1 MKIPL
6 MKHIAICLSLVMFI
20 ISIAPRL
27 DAGMAPSS
35 IIAISQFE
43 RDADIEKIQRALEG
57 KVVKDRLEKLGFTT
71 DEINTRLDKLS
82 DQQIHQLAN
91 QLDDLRVGGQ
101 TEVIIVILVILLA
114 VIGVYFMWKITERTR

>member
-101 TEVIIVILVILLA
+101 TEIIIVILVILLA